1 MLFQDT
7 ETARF
12 NRIIETAGGTG
23 LTEREFFA
31 REIFAWETSAAREEQ
46 IKGEAYYAGEHDIKN
61 RKREAIGKDGKL
73 QEVKNLPNYHVV
85 DNQYGL
91 MVDQKANYLCGKPF
105 SVTCENEQL
114 AKQLSARFNRKFQRL
129 IRYTAADALNGGIA
143 WLYVHYDRE
152 GNLAF
157 RRLPAYQVLPFWA
170 DDDHTVLDAAARLY
184 LQEVWDGLTKK
195 TVKRVELYKPEGLY
209 RYVLD
214 GSVLIPDV
222 EQGEFVPYISVPG
235 EGEAESYSWQ
245 RFPLIPFKRNLHE
258 LPLLRNV
265 KSLQDGIN
273 LMLSDFENGMAE
285 DNRNT
290 ILVLKNYDGQDL
302 GEFRQNLSTYSA
314 VKVRDDG
321 GVETLQ
327 IEVNSSNYQ
336 AIVEV
341 FKKALIQNARGYDA
355 KDDRLSGSPN
365 QMNIQSMYSDIDLD
379 ANGMETEFQA
389 ALEDVLWFIVQDMK
403 TKGEGDFTAELDD
416 ITIVFNRDILINESE
431 AIENCAKSA
440 GILSTQTIVEQHPW
454 TKDAQT
460 ELGRLE
466 QEKQDTLSGG
476 NDYAGTFG
484 QTNDGNDE

>member
-7 ETARF
+7 ETARL
-12 NRIIETAGGTG
+12 NRIIETAGGAG

-31 REIFAWETSAAREEQ
+31 REIRAWETSAKREEQ
-46 IKGEAYYAGEHDIKN
+46 IKGEAYYAGEHDIKD

-73 QEVKNLPNYHVV
+73 QEVKNLPNHHVI

-105 SVTCENEQL
+105 SVTCENAQL
-114 AKQLSARFNRKFQRL
+114 AKQLGTRFNRKFQRL
-129 IRYTAADALNGGIA
+129 IRYIATDALNSGIA
-143 WLYVHYDRE
+143 WLYVHYDQE
-152 GNLAF
+152 GKLAF
-157 RRLPAYQVLPFWA
+157 RRFPAYQILPFWA
-170 DDDHTVLDAAARLY
+170 DDDHTILDAAARLY

-235 EGEAESYSWQ
+235 EGKVERYSWR
-245 RFPLIPFKRNLHE
+245 RFPLIPFKRNPHE
-258 LPLLRNV
+258 LTLLRNV

-302 GEFRQNLSTYSA
+302 GEFRQNLSTYST

-336 AIVEV
+336 AIVEM

-389 ALEDVLWFIVQDMK
+389 ALEDVLWFVVQDMK

-416 ITIVFNRDILINESE
+416 ITIVLNRDILINETE
-431 AIENCAKSA
+431 AIENCAKSS

-454 TKDAQT
+454 TKDAKT
-460 ELGRLE
+460 ELDRLQRE
-466 QEKQDTLSGG
+466 RQEAMDVYGDTFPQDKTSG
-476 NDYAGTFG
+476 
-484 QTNDGNDE
+484 DEG